1 MRLKSM
7 SMDAANLTAPPVA
20 TSASPTPT
28 PTPLPSPQLAAPTTP
43 LDAPLPDDLDT
54 LKRMVRELLDLLR
67 SRDRELS
74 GVRHRL
80 DQLLRRLYGPKG
92 EKFRPD
98 QPGLFELLDEAGV
111 EAVEPAPAQPTAP
124 PPTEPAAARPK
135 RKGHGR
141 RTLPEDLRR
150 ERIEHDVPEAEKV
163 CPCCRTPRV
172 KIGEETS
179 EQLDYRPAKLFVW
192 EHVRLKYACPTC
204 ARAAAKP
211 LPTVPAPVEAATPTL
226 AESASSTVPA
236 PVEAATTVVEPASP
250 TVPAPVEAA
259 SPTPAESPAPLVVV
273 ASTPAASGSMV
284 VIVAPKP
291 AQPIDKGLPG
301 PGLLAFVITSKY
313 CDHLPLNRQEA
324 IIGRLGVD
332 IPRSTL
338 CGWMAA
344 SADLLRPLY
353 DAMLADILRSRVVQ
367 TDETRLPVLE
377 KGSDK
382 TKSGRLWAFVGDRD
396 HPHIAYHYTETKA
409 RDGPA
414 SILKDYKGFL
424 QADAANVFDGIYLP
438 GDIIEAGCWAH
449 GRRHFHEAR
458 TSDAARAAEAL
469 ARIGF
474 FYDVERDAKKIID
487 EQELDG
493 EQADALRLKMRQ
505 EQTLP
510 KLREFADWLDA
521 QAILVLPKSPMA
533 QAINYVRNHWR
544 ALLRFTEHGFLNI
557 DNNASERA
565 MRPAALG
572 RKNFLF
578 AGSDEGGRTTA
589 VLYTLTQ
596 SCRRHGIDPFAYLQ
610 DVLRRLPLGEFQ
622 QLADLFPNRWAAA
635 QRAKVEPPY

>member
-1 MRLKSM
+1 MRLKGM
-7 SMDAANLTAPPVA
+7 STDAANTTAPPAAA
-20 TSASPTPT
+20 TPQPVPST
-28 PTPLPSPQLAAPTTP
+28 LPP
-43 LDAPLPDDLDT
+43 DAHLPDDPDT
-54 LKRMVRELLDLLR
+54 LKRMIRELLDLLR

-74 GVRHRL
+74 GVQHRL

-98 QPGLFELLDEAGV
+98 QPGLFELLNEIAAAEA
-111 EAVEPAPAQPTAP
+111 AP
-124 PPTEPAAARPK
+124 PQPAPTEPVAARPK
-135 RKGHGR
+135 KRTPHGR
-141 RTLPEDLRR
+141 RRLPEDLRR
-150 ERIEHDVPEAEKV
+150 ERVEHDVPEADKT
-163 CPCCRTPRV
+163 CCCCQTPRV

-179 EQLDYRPAKLFVW
+179 EQLDYQPAKLFVW
-192 EHVRLKYACPTC
+192 EHVRLKYACPNC
-204 ARAAAKP
+204 AKAAAAP
-211 LPTVPAPVEAATPTL
+211 LPTAPAAANAPALAEPTSSPAP
-226 AESASSTVPA
+226 
-236 PVEAATTVVEPASP
+236 
-250 TVPAPVEAA
+250 A
-259 SPTPAESPAPLVVV
+259 SPTPAAIGSTVVV
-273 ASTPAASGSMV
+273 
-284 VIVAPKP
+284 VAPKP

-313 CDHLPLNRQEA
+313 CDHLPLHRQEA
-324 IIGRLGVD
+324 IIARHGVD

-353 DAMLADILRSRVVQ
+353 DAMLADTLLSRVVQ
-367 TDETRLPVLE
+367 TDETLLPVQE
-377 KGSDK
+377 KGNNK

-396 HPHIAYHYTETKA
+396 HPHTIYHYTPTKA

-414 SILKDYKGFL
+414 EILKDFKGFL
-424 QADAANVFDGIYLP
+424 QADAANVFDGFYRP

-449 GRRHFHEAR
+449 ARRYFHDAR

-474 FYDVERDAKKIID
+474 FYDVEREAKKIID

-493 EQADALRLKMRQ
+493 DQADALRLKMRQ
-505 EQTLP
+505 ERTLP

-521 QAILVLPKSPMA
+521 QAILVLPKSPIA
-533 QAINYVRNHWR
+533 QAINYARNHWQ
-544 ALLRFTEHGFLNI
+544 ALLRFTQRGFLNI

-596 SCRRHGIDPFAYLQ
+596 TCRRHGIDTFAYLR
-610 DVLRRLPLGEFQ
+610 DVLARLPKGDFQ
-622 QLADLFPNRWAAA
+622 ELADLFPHRWAEA
-635 QRAKVEPPY
+635 QRLKADNPS

>member
-1 MRLKSM
+1 M
-7 SMDAANLTAPPVA
+7 SMDAANITVPLAAATAPP
-20 TSASPTPT
+20 ASTPT
-28 PTPLPSPQLAAPTTP
+28 HPSPQPVPSTIPA
-43 LDAPLPDDLDT
+43 DASLPDDLDT
-54 LKRMVRELLDLLR
+54 LKRMIRELLDLLR

-98 QPGLFELLDEAGV
+98 QPGLFELLNEVAAAEA
-111 EAVEPAPAQPTAP
+111 APPQPTAS

-135 RKGHGR
+135 KKGHGR
-141 RTLPEDLRR
+141 RSLPADLRR
-150 ERIEHDVPEAEKV
+150 ERIEHDVPAADKV
-163 CPCCRTPRV
+163 CPCCQTPRV

-179 EQLDYRPAKLFVW
+179 EQLDYQPAKLFVW
-192 EHVRLKYACPTC
+192 EHVRLKYACPNC
-204 ARAAAKP
+204 AKAAAKP
-211 LPTVPAPVEAATPTL
+211 NPTVAVEIPSPTSAEAA
-226 AESASSTVPA
+226 
-236 PVEAATTVVEPASP
+236 ASP
-250 TVPAPVEAA
+250 TVAAA
-259 SPTPAESPAPLVVV
+259 SA
-273 ASTPAASGSMV
+273 PAAIESTV

-313 CDHLPLNRQEA
+313 CDHLPLHRQEA
-324 IIGRLGVD
+324 IIARHGVD

-338 CGWMAA
+338 SGWMAA
-344 SADLLRPLY
+344 SAELLRPLY
-353 DAMLADILRSRVVQ
+353 DAMLADVLLSRVVQ

-377 KGSDK
+377 KGNDK

-396 HPHIAYHYTETKA
+396 HPHTAYLYTATKA

-414 SILKDYKGFL
+414 EILKDYKGFL
-424 QADAANVFDGIYLP
+424 QADAANVFDGFYLP
-438 GDIIEAGCWAH
+438 GDIVEVGCWAH
-449 GRRHFHEAR
+449 ARRYFHDAR

-474 FYDVERDAKKIID
+474 FYDVEREAKTIIED
-487 EQELDG
+487 QQLDG
-493 EQADALRLKMRQ
+493 TQADALRLRMRQ
-505 EQTLP
+505 ERTLP

-521 QAILVLPKSPMA
+521 QAILVLPKSPLA
-533 QAINYVRNHWR
+533 QAVNYARNHWR
-544 ALLRFTEHGFLNI
+544 ALLQFTERGFLNI

-572 RKNFLF
+572 RKNYLF

-596 SCRRHGIDPFAYLQ
+596 TCRRHGIDPFAYMQ
-610 DVLRRLPLGEFQ
+610 DVLTRLPKGDFQ
-622 QLADLFPNRWAAA
+622 ELADLFPHRWAEAH
-635 QRAKVEPPY
+635 RAKADKPN